1 MPRSDSTR
9 TLTEL
14 ATEPGPQVGLGL
26 LGFPV
31 SHSISP
37 AMHNAALA
45 MLARDEVRFG
55 TWRYEKFSVAPGE
68 LAQVLPVLHAK
79 GFVGLNLTVP
89 HKEAVLDHV
98 EAVDEFVRAAGAA
111 NTLVRTETGW
121 RATNTDGGGLTDALK
136 AEFNLS
142 LAGRN
147 VILLGAGG
155 AARAAAAQ
163 CLRHAVA
170 SLWIYNRSRDRLA
183 LLLNQLRP
191 HAGAVPL
198 HGFTGGNFPDDLP
211 TGALVINATTLGLK
225 KGDPSPLDLRRVP
238 LPGHVYDMIYNPP
251 ATPLLQ
257 QAAALAIPRANGL
270 SMLVHQGA
278 RSLALWTG
286 RPVPIATMHRAAGEM
301 LTIPVQ

>member
-1 MPRSDSTR
+1 MSRSDSTR

-14 ATEPGPQVGLGL
+14 ATEPGPRVGLGL

-31 SHSISP
+31 SHSLSP

-45 MLARDEVRFG
+45 ILARNEVRFG
-55 TWRYEKFSVAPGE
+55 TWRYEKFSVAPNE
-68 LAQVLPVLHAK
+68 LAHVLPVLHSK

-98 EAVDEFVRAAGAA
+98 EAVDEFVLAAGAA
-111 NTLVRTETGW
+111 NTLMRTETGW
-121 RATNTDGGGLTDALK
+121 RATNTDGGGLADALK

-142 LAGRN
+142 LAGRD

-163 CLRHAVA
+163 CLRHAAA

-183 LLLNQLRP
+183 LLLDHLRP

-198 HGFTGGNFPDDLP
+198 LGFHSGEFPDDLP
-211 TGALVINATTLGLK
+211 AGALVINATTLGLK
-225 KGDPSPLDLRRVP
+225 KEDPAPLDLRRIP
-238 LPGHVYDMIYNPP
+238 LPSHVYDMIYNPP
-251 ATPLLQ
+251 ATSLLQ
-257 QAAALAIPRANGL
+257 QAAALAIPHANGL

-278 RSLALWTG
+278 RSFALWTG
-286 RPVPIATMHRAAGEM
+286 RPAPIATMHRTAGEM
-301 LTIPVQ
+301 LTIHLK